1 MPSFKKILFATD
13 FSDCAAHAQVYA
25 FAFAKRFK
33 AQLILVHVVD
43 TAYPSYAG
51 VYGFGAEVD
60 LHIEEVKKSAQEGL
74 VLIADAARAQGI
86 DAHPHLLHGRSAEG
100 IVDKAKQSGCDLLI
114 TGTHGRSGVDHFLF
128 GSTAERIV
136 RHSEVPVL
144 AVKPVERE
152 FVRDGGALTLKRVLC
167 PCDLSPLSEQAL
179 ALSANICRV
188 FDAELTLLHVID
200 SRIEY
205 PLVLPDANLPTPAEF
220 HRRAVE
226 RLSALAESLND
237 IKTRIEVVTG
247 IPHKAIVEEAK
258 AHKIDLVV
266 MTTHGRGGLSRALM
280 GSTAEKVV
288 RTAPVPTLTVRP
300 AS

>member
-1 MPSFKKILFATD
+1 MRDFKKILFATD
-13 FSDCAAHAQVYA
+13 FSDCAAHAQAYA

-33 AQLILVHVVD
+33 AQLHIVHVVD
-43 TAYPSYAG
+43 TAYTSYAG

-60 LHIEEVKKSAQEGL
+60 MHIEEVKKSAQEGL
-74 VLIADAARAQGI
+74 AAISDLARTQGI
-86 DAHPHLLHGRSAEG
+86 DAHPHLLQGRPAEET
-100 IVDKAKQSGCDLLI
+100 VEKAKQSGCDLLV

-136 RHSEVPVL
+136 RYSGVPVL
-144 AVKPVERE
+144 AVKPIERE
-152 FVRDGGALTLKRVLC
+152 FVRDHTTFTLKRVLC

-179 ALSANICRV
+179 ALAANVCRV

-205 PLVLPDANLPTPAEF
+205 PLVVPDAGLPTPDEF

-226 RLSALAESLND
+226 RLSALAATLKD
-237 IKTRIEVVTG
+237 VKTRIEVVTG
-247 IPHKAIVEEAK
+247 VPHRVIAEEAK
-258 AHKIDLVV
+258 TRKIDLIA
-266 MTTHGRGGLSRALM
+266 MTTHGRGGISRALM

-288 RTAPVPTLTVRP
+288 RIAPVPTLTVRP
-300 AS
+300 TQ